1 MCLLVI
7 IKYNIVHQLRRM
19 TKPANLVYTF
29 IDLTNGENLHYDFM
43 QLISNLD
50 HPHQNNH
57 SLHKS
62 PEPIQRC
69 VVVVE
74 GFISHSRANGK
85 RQGNCESQPLDE
97 VKIGKET
104 TC

>member
-1 MCLLVI
+1 
-7 IKYNIVHQLRRM
+7 
-19 TKPANLVYTF
+19 
-29 IDLTNGENLHYDFM
+29 M

-57 SLHKS
+57 TLHKS
-62 PEPIQRC
+62 SEPIQRC

-97 VKIGKET
+97 VEIGKET
-104 TC
+104 TCGRGAQADNNVCESISHAEP